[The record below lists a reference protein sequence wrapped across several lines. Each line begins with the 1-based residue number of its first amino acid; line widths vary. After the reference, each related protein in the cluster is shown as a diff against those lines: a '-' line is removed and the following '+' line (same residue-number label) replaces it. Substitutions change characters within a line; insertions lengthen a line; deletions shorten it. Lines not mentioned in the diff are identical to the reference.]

1 MAEWLYVIRPPRP
14 TFMDDA
20 SAEENEVMER
30 HFVYLKGLLEE
41 GRLIL
46 AGPSLDPPF
55 GLVIFEASTADEAR
69 RVMEGDPSVAAGV
82 QSAEL
87 HPFRASLLRAR

>member
-20 SAEENEVMER
+20 SPEENEVMER
-30 HFVYLKGLLEE
+30 HFEYLKRLLEE

-55 GLVIFEASTADEAR
+55 GLVIFEAATEGDAR
-69 RVMEGDPSVAAGV
+69 RVMEDDPSVAAGV
-82 QSAEL
+82 QFAEL
-87 HPFRASLLRAR
+87 HPFRASLLRGR